1 MNKKTQ
7 NNKGLG
13 RGLAS
18 LLGDAEAAA
27 SINLQGQNRGENR
40 GGDELSPKAATEG
53 TKRITAQNLPIE
65 KITPGP
71 WQPRINFND
80 AALDELAQSIKKQGI
95 IQPILVRQNGENY
108 QLIAGERRWR
118 AAQRA
123 GMHEIPAIIR
133 NIDEKTAAEI
143 AIIEN
148 IQRQDLNAIEEAV
161 GYRKLIDKF
170 NYTQDALAGII
181 GKSRSHIANMMRL
194 LILPEDVQE
203 ELAKGTLTIG
213 QLRPIIGR
221 KDASEIAKKIKNQKM
236 TARQVETMINNL
248 NKPEKNNEIKK
259 RTADILSLEKEIANL
274 IGFDVKLD
282 YKSKGE
288 KGMLKIKFSSLREF
302 DEILKRFG
310 KKKR

>member
-1 MNKKTQ
+1 MSKKTQ

-27 SINLQGQNRGENR
+27 SINLQGENKSKNRAEKPQ
-40 GGDELSPKAATEG
+40 PKDAAEG
-53 TKRITAQNLPIE
+53 TRRLTAQNLPIE

-71 WQPRINFND
+71 WQPRSNFD
-80 AALDELAQSIKKQGI
+80 DTALDELAQSIKKQGI
-95 IQPILVRQNGENY
+95 VQPILVRQNGENY

-123 GMHEIPAIIR
+123 GMHDIPAIIR
-133 NIDEKTAAEI
+133 NIDEKIAAEI
-143 AIIEN
+143 AIVEN
-148 IQRQDLNAIEEAV
+148 IQRQDLNAIEEAA
-161 GYRKLIDKF
+161 GYRKLIDTF
-170 NYTQDALAGII
+170 NYTQDALAGIV

-194 LILPEDVQE
+194 LMLPEDVQG
-203 ELAKGTLTIG
+203 ELAKGALTIG

-221 KDASEIAKKIKNQKM
+221 KDASEIAKTIKNKKM
-236 TARQVETMINNL
+236 TARQVEAMINNL
-248 NKPEKNNEIKK
+248 NKPEKSNEIKK